1 MTQIYTTGL
10 VDNNKAKPLWRCVKK
25 KRRRKNLS
33 LFLPFA
39 EEVLVEEYLEVEEYL
54 SELFE
59 VALVVVVL
67 VEEAQQQKP
76 QVSRSTSLLLI

>member
-10 VDNNKAKPLWRCVKK
+10 VDNNKAKPLWRCVK

>member
-1 MTQIYTTGL
+1 MS
-10 VDNNKAKPLWRCVKK
+10 KK
-25 KRRRKNLS
+25 EEDEEKNLS

-39 EEVLVEEYLEVEEYL
+39 QEVLVEEYLEVEEYL